1 MKPRVDRSPGKPGW
15 PGRPGR
21 PRTSGR
27 RTAGLAAVAVA
38 TLALATACGSSS
50 HPSAASTATAIQPG
64 SGQSLAGAPGAT
76 TTGPVAGTSM
86 PSMTMPTASG
96 STGAPAAPVAG
107 NAVLISGFAFAPAAL
122 TVKVGTTVTWTNK
135 DGDAHTVTSQG
146 SGGPLASKALN
157 TGQSYSFTFT
167 KAGTYSYLC
176 TIHPFMTAT
185 VTVTQ

>member
-1 MKPRVDRSPGKPGW
+1 MNSRADRSPGE
-15 PGRPGR
+15 PGR
-21 PRTSGR
+21 S
-27 RTAGLAAVAVA
+27 RTAALVAIAVA

-50 HPSAASTATAIQPG
+50 HPAAAASASTGIAPG

-76 TTGPVAGTSM
+76 ATGPLTDASSM
-86 PSMTMPTASG
+86 PSMTMPTATA

-107 NAVLISGFAFAPAAL
+107 NAVSIMGFAFSPASL
-122 TVKVGTTVTWTNK
+122 TVKAGTTVTWTNK
-135 DGDAHTVTSQG
+135 DSDAHTVTSQG
-146 SGGPLASKALN
+146 SGGPLASAALS

-167 KAGTYSYLC
+167 KPGTYSYLC